1 MILRELLSD
10 QLYTWSD
17 NYAESFDHS
26 TQAPAQATATQVSA
40 VGYCFA
46 WLANRALQALRQ
58 IRLQVRHRSGPRP
71 EALPI
76 GQPHRGTPCHG
87 LRSTSYPAASG
98 GVSCQLSRDPRQ
110 ARSAVRNQSGVAS
123 PPGTVLGAG
132 GECLFYSSYR
142 HLRHHCR
149 RNTDGQYAG
158 GLVARAH
165 RFLLS
170 RGGVYR

>member
-10 QLYTWSD
+10 QSYTWSD
-17 NYAESFDHS
+17 TYARYFDHS
-26 TQAPAQATATQVSA
+26 TQAPAQATVTQVSA
-40 VGYCFA
+40 VGYCSA
-46 WLANRALQALRQ
+46 RLADRALQTLRQ
-58 IRLQVRHRSGPRP
+58 AGLQMRDRSGARP
-71 EALPI
+71 EALLV
-76 GQPHRGTPCHG
+76 GKPHRRSTSHG
-87 LRSTSYPAASG
+87 LRSTRHSAASG
-98 GVSCQLSRDPRQ
+98 RVSCQLSRDPRQ

-132 GECLFYSSYR
+132 GECLFYSSHR

-165 RFLLS
+165 RFLPPC
-170 RGGVYR
+170 GGVYR